1 MRKILFFLAASL
13 FLLGAAAQKSFD
25 SSAYAQFYTARWDK
39 IQYGT
44 FPQQS
49 ELTTDDKIAGLSK
62 CWAEAKYNFANFDL
76 VPTLNWDSV
85 YKAYIPKVA
94 ATRSNAEYYNVL
106 RNFYQHLRDGHT
118 AISLPRSYYEAMDGT
133 LPIEVRWIE
142 GKVIV
147 TRNTSVQK
155 EDAVIRPG
163 MELVTY
169 DGVPV
174 LEYIQSNISPYLNF
188 STAHDSTER
197 IYRQY
202 LPIGK
207 RGSEVTLGFRD
218 FRGKELK
225 KTLKR
230 VPVEQF
236 WQPYPLVNFSI
247 LKGNIAYLQI
257 NSFNDPKVVQIFD
270 SLFASIA
277 TTTALV
283 IDIRNNGGG
292 NGQNGFE
299 VLGCLTDKP
308 FYPGKTV
315 LRKYQPV
322 GRSWGGAEA
331 AEISGFDWKPYKN
344 RLYSKPVVVLT
355 SAYTYSAAEDFTATF
370 KTMSRGKV
378 IGAPTGGST
387 GQPMFFTIPG
397 GGVGYVCA
405 KRDFFS
411 NGEEFVGIGIHPDIE
426 VYPSIKGVKEGR
438 DEVMDAALHYLQTL
452 K

>member
-1 MRKILFFLAASL
+1 MKKIFFFIAASL
-13 FLLGAAAQKSFD
+13 LLLHAAAQKHFD
-25 SSAYAQFYTARWDK
+25 SSAYTQFYTDRWEK
-39 IQYGT
+39 IQYGA
-44 FPQQS
+44 FPGES

-62 CWAEAKYNFANFDL
+62 CWAEARYNFANFDL
-76 VPTLNWDSV
+76 VPSLNWDSV

-94 ATRSNAEYYNVL
+94 ATRSNREYYNVL

-118 AISLPRSYYEAMDGT
+118 AISMPKSYYESMDGI

-147 TRNTSVQK
+147 TKNNSALK
-155 EDAVIRPG
+155 ADAVIRPG
-163 MELVTY
+163 MEVVSFE
-169 DGVPV
+169 GMPV
-174 LEYIQSNISPYLNF
+174 LEYIQKNISPYLNF

-207 RGSEVTLGFRD
+207 RGSEVALGFRD
-218 FRGKELK
+218 FKGSEI
-225 KTLKR
+225 KTVLRR

-236 WQPYPLVNFSI
+236 WQPYPLVSFQI

-277 TTTALV
+277 PAAALV

-299 VLGCLTDKP
+299 LLGCLTDKP

-331 AEISGFDWKPYKN
+331 AEISGYDWRPYKN
-344 RLYSKPVVVLT
+344 RLFSKPVVVLT

-370 KTMSRGKV
+370 KTMNRGKV

-405 KRDFFS
+405 KRDFFA
-411 NGEEFVGIGIHPDIE
+411 NGQEFVGIGIRPDI
-426 VYPSIKGVKEGR
+426 VAVPTIKGVKEGR
-438 DEVMDAALHYLQTL
+438 DEVLDAALHYLQTL